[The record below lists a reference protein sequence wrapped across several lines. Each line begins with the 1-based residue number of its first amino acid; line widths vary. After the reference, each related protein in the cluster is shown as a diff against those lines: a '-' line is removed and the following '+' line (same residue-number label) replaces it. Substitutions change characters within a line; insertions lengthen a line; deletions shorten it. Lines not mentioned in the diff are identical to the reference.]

1 MDYERLMSEAITL
14 AALTRPHPNPRVG
27 ALVLDAA
34 GTVVGRAA
42 HAGPGEPHAE
52 VIALAQAGPRAAG
65 GTLVVTLEPCD
76 HSGRTPPCTAAIL
89 AARVSR
95 VVVGAVDPDE
105 RVSGRGLARL
115 QAGGL
120 EVHSGIAAAAVE
132 AADPAY
138 FHHRRTG
145 RPRVTLKAA
154 LTLDGQAA
162 AVDGT
167 SRWITSA
174 EARADGH
181 RLRAEADAVMVG
193 AGTLAADDPQLT
205 VRLPGYRGP
214 QPRPVVVAGRRP
226 LPARARLWKE
236 APVVLAP
243 GERACPGEVVVVP
256 GRDGVD
262 LPAGLAA
269 LAERGL
275 LDLLV
280 EGGPTLAGALLR
292 AGLVHRGVFYL
303 GARLGGG
310 VGLPAMSG
318 QFATLTAAREIDLV
332 SAERV
337 GPDLRVEFR
346 MKER

>member
-1 MDYERLMSEAITL
+1 MSEAITL
-14 AALTRPHPNPRVG
+14 AAPTRPHPNPRVG

-34 GTVVGRAA
+34 GMVVGRAA
-42 HAGPGEPHAE
+42 HEGPGRPHAE
-52 VIALAQAGPRAAG
+52 VVALGQAGLRAAG

-76 HSGRTPPCTAAIL
+76 HTGRTPPCTASIL
-89 AARVSR
+89 AAGVAR

-115 QAGGL
+115 RAGGL

-132 AADPAY
+132 AMDPAY
-138 FHHRRTG
+138 FHQRRTG
-145 RPRVTLKAA
+145 RPRLTLKAA
-154 LTLDGQAA
+154 LTLDGQAGA
-162 AVDGT
+162 ADGT
-167 SRWITSA
+167 SQWITSA

-193 AGTLAADDPQLT
+193 AGTLAVDDPRLT

-226 LPARARLWKE
+226 LPAGARLWE
-236 APVVLAP
+236 RAPVVLAP
-243 GERACPGEVVVVP
+243 GERDCPGEVVVVP
-256 GRDGVD
+256 GPDGVD
-262 LPAGLAA
+262 LAAGLAA
-269 LAERGL
+269 LAGRGL

-292 AGLVHRGVFYL
+292 AGLVQRGVFYL

-310 VGLPAMSG
+310 VGLPGIAG
-318 QFATLTAAREIDLV
+318 HFATLAAAREVELV
-332 SAERV
+332 SAERL
-337 GPDLRVEFR
+337 GPDLRVEFFV
-346 MKER
+346 KEQ